1 MRSGGTC
8 GAEVGELQF
17 LFSLNALRQRA
28 KDRCAHARHPIG
40 QCRSSYLCVRAV
52 VSVRAVV
59 YVRAVVHCGCAGGR
73 LVAEEIRSHSE
84 KRLREV
90 IPRSSAEGESREDAK
105 RTPMMGIL
113 FV

>member
-1 MRSGGTC
+1 MRNGGTY

-40 QCRSSYLCVRAV
+40 QCRSSYLCVRDV

-59 YVRAVVHCGCAGGR
+59 HCGRAGGR